1 MNLDPVIQGF
11 LEEAGELLTDF
22 EAALLELEHEPAN
35 PEILNRIFR
44 CAHTIKGNSAMLGL
58 DRVARFTH
66 VLEDLLDKLRKREL
80 DLSAALMETLLQS
93 GDALKE
99 LLAETQSGAA
109 VDHGRHEQLLKAV
122 QSFAGEKDLMGAPAT
137 PRSTEP
143 AAKAPTLYEIYFAP
157 PAELMR
163 RGLDPIQFLQS
174 LSDIGELHQVTPD
187 LGCLPPLAEMEVE
200 QCYLRWKIWLSSG
213 HAKSEVEAC
222 FEFVGDASA
231 VTIEALS
238 FDDDASEPEPDAL
251 ASQPLSLFNLKLEAR
266 NSKPDNFE
274 SNSIRVSI
282 DKIDKLINLVGEL
295 VITQS
300 IVAQAVANYSPDKL
314 PVLEEAVA
322 QMDRHAREL
331 HERVLIVRMIPIKTL
346 FSRFPRL
353 VRDLAA
359 AVGKKVAL
367 EVLGEET
374 ELDKTV
380 IEKIG
385 DPLTHLIRNAVDHGI
400 EAHEDRLAAGKSSTG
415 KVRIE
420 AYQQSGNVYIDIADD
435 GRGLDRGKIV
445 AKAIQNGLVTSEQ
458 VLSDEDIY
466 SLIFHPGF
474 STAAKVTEVSGRG
487 VGMDVVKR
495 NVESLGGAVTIHSES
510 GKGTRFR
517 IKLPLTLAIMDGQ
530 ALQVGGQIY
539 ILPLVAITESVR
551 PPRGSVHRL
560 TGGAEVIVLRDK
572 ALPILRLHRLFGI
585 LPKSEDPTE
594 GLVVIVEYEGQQA
607 ALLVD
612 ELLGQQQV
620 VIKSL
625 ESNFSKVDGVAGAT
639 ILGDGRVALILDVP
653 GLVLLSRGTNGGRA
667 ETNKIRQKA
676 A

>member
-11 LEEAGELLTDF
+11 LEEAGDLLADY
-22 EAALLELEHEPAN
+22 EAALLELEDNPGN

-66 VLEDLLDKLRKREL
+66 VLEDLLDKLRRSEL
-80 DLSAALMETLLQS
+80 SLSPALMETLLKS

-99 LLAETQSGAA
+99 LLAETQSAA
-109 VDHGRHEQLLKAV
+109 PGDPGRHEQLLKMIET
-122 QSFAGEKDLMGAPAT
+122 FGGRETTDAPAAQW
-137 PRSTEP
+137 EQAAIAVP
-143 AAKAPTLYEIYFAP
+143 AETLYEIYFAP

-163 RGLDPIQFLQS
+163 RGLEPIQFLQA

-187 LGCLPPLAEMEVE
+187 LSHLPPLVEMEVE
-200 QCYLRWKIWLSSG
+200 QCYLRWKVWLSSG
-213 HAKSEVEAC
+213 RSKKDIEAC
-222 FEFVGDASA
+222 FEFLGDPSA
-231 VTIEALS
+231 FAVEALS
-238 FDDDASEPEPDAL
+238 LDDDAPEADN
-251 ASQPLSLFNLKLEAR
+251 ASVPSASPVDPRLETR
-266 NSKPDNFE
+266 SSKPEALE
-274 SNSIRVSI
+274 SGSIRVSI

-300 IVAQAVANYSPDKL
+300 IVAQTVTHYSPEKL
-314 PVLEEAVA
+314 AILEEAVA

-331 HERVLIVRMIPIKTL
+331 HERVLTVRMIPVKTL

-359 AVGKKVAL
+359 AVGKKVRL
-367 EVLGEET
+367 EVLGEDT

-385 DPLTHLIRNAVDHGI
+385 DPLTHLIRNAIDHGI
-400 EAHEDRLAAGKSSTG
+400 EPDEDRQVAGKPVTG
-415 KVRIE
+415 RVRIE
-420 AYQQSGNVYIDIADD
+420 AYQQSGNVYIEIGDD
-435 GRGLDRGKIV
+435 GKGLDREKIV
-445 AKAIQNGLVTSEQ
+445 AKAIQNGRVAPEQ
-458 VLSDEDIY
+458 VMTDEEVHA
-466 SLIFHPGF
+466 LIFQPGF

-495 NVESLGGAVTIHSES
+495 NVESLGGTITIHSER

-530 ALQVGGQIY
+530 ALQVGDQIY

-551 PPRGSVHRL
+551 PSRGSVHRL
-560 TGGAEVIVLRDK
+560 TGGAEVVIIRDR
-572 ALPILRLHRLFGI
+572 ALPVLRLHRMFGVS
-585 LPKSEDPTE
+585 PKSEDPTQS
-594 GLVVIVEYEGQQA
+594 LVVIVEYEERQA

-625 ESNFSKVDGVAGAT
+625 EANFSKVEGVAGAT
-639 ILGDGRVALILDVP
+639 ILGDGQVALILDVP
-653 GLVLLSRGTNGGRA
+653 GLVTLSRGPDAGRIG
-667 ETNKIRQKA
+667 KIA